1 MCFESGTATR
11 MSPLGRV
18 VVSPH
23 GPHAHKKPGA
33 GQADTGLVR
42 VFVPTDAGTRGLD

>member
-1 MCFESGTATR
+1 

-42 VFVPTDAGTRGLD
+42 VSAPANAGTRGLD